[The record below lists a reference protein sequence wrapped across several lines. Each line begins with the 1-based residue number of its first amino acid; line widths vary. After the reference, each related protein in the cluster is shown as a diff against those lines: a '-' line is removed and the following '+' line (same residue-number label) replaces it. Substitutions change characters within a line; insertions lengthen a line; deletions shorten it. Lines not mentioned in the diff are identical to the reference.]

1 MILIILIR
9 YVSFFSFHCF
19 VGGSWRAHRIALSL
33 RLLGGVWGV
42 DEETFRFGLGLSQD
56 CLVTLHTSLRSHQSL
71 LLLGQLTLHHC
82 RVLRLALAH
91 LKVAVKAAIVEEL
104 IVGGPLL
111 RKLLQRGSL
120 PAHCLRGSG
129 KYGARR
135 MFLVW

>member
-1 MILIILIR
+1 MGLGCYWRSLING
-9 YVSFFSFHCF
+9 F
-19 VGGSWRAHRIALSL
+19 VGGSWRAQRIVLSL
-33 RLLGGVWGV
+33 RLLGDVWGV

-71 LLLGQLTLHHC
+71 LLLAQLTLHHC

-91 LKVAVKAAIVEEL
+91 LKVAVKTAIVEEL

-129 KYGARR
+129 EYGARR